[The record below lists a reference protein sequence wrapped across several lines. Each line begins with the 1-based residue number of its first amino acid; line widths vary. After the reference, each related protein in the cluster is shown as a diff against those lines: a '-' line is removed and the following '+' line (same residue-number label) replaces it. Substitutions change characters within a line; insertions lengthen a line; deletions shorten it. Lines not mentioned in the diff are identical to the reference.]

1 MKKILFFIIIMI
13 TFNSFSQEVENLIG
27 LEINSKVFQDYL
39 NKLETEPNIYKF
51 PDNFY
56 YIFKSKGIDFS
67 INNSDI
73 IIAVFLFSESS
84 DGHRQFQGKIPY
96 NIEFTD
102 NRKMVETKLGPPDVN
117 GGGGVL
123 EYYSIWKNNKI
134 KISVTYKSK
143 DQEDMNNKI
152 KLITISL
159 KK

>member
-1 MKKILFFIIIMI
+1 MKKIIFFIIIMI
-13 TFNSFSQEVENLIG
+13 TSNSFSQEVENLIG

-39 NKLETEPNIYKF
+39 NKLGTEPTITRVL

-73 IIAVFLFSESS
+73 IIAVFLYSESS

-117 GGGGVL
+117 GGEGVI

-134 KISVTYKSK
+134 KISVSYKSK

-152 KLITISL
+152 KSITIL
-159 KK
+159 GK